1 MLCKRRV
8 ERWIAL
14 TLIPIPILMLLERLL
29 PSIVEMHVVAS
40 TLVCPTPYRTRSQK
54 SISKPVHVHIRG
66 R

>member
-14 TLIPIPILMLLERLL
+14 TLIPIPMLVERSL
-29 PSIVEMHVVAS
+29 PAIVEKHVVAS
-40 TLVCPTPYRTRSQK
+40 TPSCQAPYRTRSQK
-54 SISKPVHVHIRG
+54 SISKPVRVRVRG